1 MKIHGSGADGVNRQ
15 EISCGYQKRP
25 SIADYLPWKDYSN
38 KHKLFLLEDGK
49 SLGVCFEIKPI
60 ACEARPPEMMEAIM
74 RSIAESLKNAIS
86 LEKENPWVLQAFV
99 KRINNLDDTLTQI
112 KRHVSQYDTPELTN
126 AHLKTLEQHLDYV
139 TQPGGIFFDQQVTN
153 THFRGG
159 RLQIF
164 LCLYRRMTQ
173 EKDNK
178 NESIEKRDEKR
189 RFRIQETINTAH
201 KLMAQLRSC
210 GLQLKRIGPE
220 LYVDLVS
227 WFNPKPKQ
235 TQGDLNQLL
244 QSMDFPKDEEKP
256 FGWDFSESL
265 FFSAPESF
273 EQGWKFDGLPH
284 KILTIQS
291 LSKNPEIGHLTA
303 ERKRQV
309 DDKVFTLIDHL
320 PEGSVFS
327 MSITFKAL
335 SETEFHLKTVFDSA
349 IGHHAQ
355 AVKVRDEVEAAQQA
369 IAHGNYLFPVAM
381 ALYIR
386 AENEVALREVE
397 SHAEVLLNSNG
408 FKVITDDEVFPVD
421 AYLRYLPMSYDYRFD
436 QRNSYRSKYLML
448 SDIAKLLPFYGRST
462 GTQNPGSLFFTRGG
476 EPWFY
481 DLFKDKTKNAHML
494 LLGETGTGK
503 SNLLNFLIM
512 HMLALYNPRV
522 FIIEAGGSFDLLGD
536 YCREHHLK
544 VNKVKID
551 PRNPISLNPFASG
564 LRVLDQLDALDT
576 YQQVQYLK
584 ITGEKLEE
592 ELSEDKSKQSS
603 SAKTSIADDDEN
615 ESPDILGDMVLA
627 ALLMITGGER
637 KEEERI
643 TRADRMLVMD
653 AIIHAAKQVRA
664 SGKQQMIAEDIIASF
679 ENLANAMDAN
689 RDADKIKR
697 ARDMADSMRYFTKDP
712 VSSRFF
718 NTYGDPWPLADVTI
732 VNMGQFANE
741 GNEAQRSIAFAGC
754 VSKILAL
761 AEANQYSNRPI
772 IALFD
777 EDHLFTKIPLLAA
790 IQTRITKM
798 GRKLGLWAW
807 LATQNLRDFADE
819 AHKMLAMIETWICL
833 ALPPDEIDQIER
845 FKPLTPEQR
854 ALFLSARKSPKQ
866 YTEGVL
872 LSPKVQGLF
881 RNVPPRLYLALAMTE
896 QDEKNHRK
904 QLMEKHGITEIEA
917 AEMVANEMMAYK
929 PKEGVDGD

>member
-1 MKIHGSGADGVNRQ
+1 MTKITTKDIDR
-15 EISCGYQKRP
+15 GYEKRP
-25 SIADYLPWKDYSN
+25 TIANYLPWKDYNS

-49 SLGVCFEIKPI
+49 SLGVCFEVKAIP
-60 ACEARPPEMMEAIM
+60 CEARPEEMMEAIM
-74 RSIAESLKNAIS
+74 RSITESLKNAIP
-86 LEKENPWVLQAFV
+86 LEKENPWILQAFV
-99 KRINNLDDTLTQI
+99 KRINHLDLTLDHL
-112 KRHVSQYDTPELTN
+112 KKHVAQQDTPDLTE
-126 AHLKTLEQHLDYV
+126 AYLKTLEAHLKYI
-139 TQPGGIFFDQQVTN
+139 TQPGGIFFDQLVTN

-159 RLQIF
+159 RIQVW
-164 LCLYRRMTQ
+164 LCLYRRMT
-173 EKDNK
+173 
-178 NESIEKRDEKR
+178 DEKNKEVVNDAR
-189 RFRIQETINTAH
+189 KLRIEETLRTSR
-201 KLMAQLRSC
+201 KLVAQLRVC

-220 LYVDLVS
+220 LFYDLVT

-235 TQGDLNQLL
+235 TAGDVKRLV
-244 QSMDFPKDEEKP
+244 QSIDFPNDEEKP
-256 FGWDFSESL
+256 FGWDFSEQL
-265 FFSAPESF
+265 FFSAPDSF
-273 EQGWKFDGLPH
+273 AQGWKFDDQPH
-284 KILTIQS
+284 KVLTIQS

-309 DDKVFTLIDHL
+309 DDKVFTLVDHL
-320 PEGSVFS
+320 PEGSIFS
-327 MSITFKAL
+327 MNITFKAL
-335 SETEFHLKTVFDSA
+335 SETEFHLKTVYDSA

-355 AVKVRDEVEAAQQA
+355 AVKVRDEVETAQEA
-369 IAHGNYLFPVAM
+369 MAHGDYLFPVAM
-381 ALYIR
+381 ALYIK
-386 AENEVALREVE
+386 AESESALRDIE
-397 SHAEVLLNSNG
+397 SQAEVLLNSNG
-408 FKVITDDEVFPVD
+408 FKLITDDEVFPVD
-421 AYLRYLPMSYDYRFD
+421 AYLRYLPMSYDYSFD
-436 QRNSYRSKYLML
+436 QRNSYRSKYLTL

-462 GTQNPGSLFFTRGG
+462 GTHNPGILFYTRGG

-512 HMLALYNPRV
+512 HMLAFYNPRV
-522 FIIEAGGSFDLLGD
+522 FIVEAGGSFDLLGD
-536 YCREHHLK
+536 YCQAHGLS

-551 PRNPISLNPFASG
+551 PRNPVSLNPFASG
-564 LRVLDQLDALDT
+564 LKILDQLDALDT
-576 YQQVQYLK
+576 YQQAEYLK
-584 ITGEKLEE
+584 TTGEKLDEALEKQQASSQKEKVVVSTVAEE
-592 ELSEDKSKQSS
+592 
-603 SAKTSIADDDEN
+603 DEN

-627 ALLMITGGER
+627 TLLMITGGEH

-653 AIIHAAKQVRA
+653 AIIYAAKFVRS
-664 SGKQQMIAEDIIASF
+664 SGKKQMIASDIIEGF
-679 ENLANAMDAN
+679 ERLADEMDPS
-689 RDADKIKR
+689 RDAEKIKR
-697 ARDMADSMRYFTKDP
+697 AREMADSMRYFTKDP

-718 NTYGDPWPLADVTI
+718 NSYGDPWPLTDVTI

-777 EDHLFTKIPLLAA
+777 ENHLFTKIPLLAA

-807 LATQNLRDFADE
+807 LATQNLRDFSDE

-845 FKPLTPEQR
+845 FKPLTSEQR

-872 LSPKVQGLF
+872 LSPKTQGLF

-896 QDEKNHRK
+896 QDEKNHRRE
-904 QLMEKHGITEIEA
+904 LMERFGVTEIEA
-917 AEMVANEMMAYK
+917 AEMVAKEMMAYK
-929 PKEGVDGD
+929 PPEHLDD

>member
-1 MKIHGSGADGVNRQ
+1 MSKITNQD
-15 EISCGYQKRP
+15 ISRGYEKRP
-25 SIADYLPWKDYSN
+25 TVADYLPWKDYSN

-60 ACEARPPEMMEAIM
+60 ACEARPAEMMEAIM
-74 RSIAESLKNAIS
+74 RSIAESIKNAIP

-99 KRINNLDDTLTQI
+99 RRVNYLDDTLAKIKSHVAQHETQ
-112 KRHVSQYDTPELTN
+112 KLTN
-126 AHLKTLEQHLDYV
+126 AHLNTLDQHLKYV
-139 TQPGGIFFDQQVTN
+139 TQPGGIFFDQLVTN
-153 THFRGG
+153 TYFRGG
-159 RLQIF
+159 RTQVF
-164 LCLYRRMTQ
+164 LCLYRRMTN
-173 EKDNK
+173 EKENSH
-178 NESIEKRDEKR
+178 ESIEKRDERR
-189 RFRIQETINTAH
+189 RFRAAETINTAK

-220 LYVDLVS
+220 LYFDLVS

-235 TQGDLNQLL
+235 TQNDLNQLL
-244 QSMDFPKDEEKP
+244 KSIEFPKDEEKP

-273 EQGWKFDGLPH
+273 EHGWKFDGMPH

-309 DDKVFTLIDHL
+309 DDKVFTLVDHL
-320 PEGSVFS
+320 PEGSVLS

-349 IGHHAQ
+349 LGHHAQ
-355 AVKVRDEVEAAQQA
+355 AVKVRDEVTVAQQS
-369 IAHGNYLFPVAM
+369 IAHGDYLFPVAM

-386 AENEVALREVE
+386 AENEMALREVE
-397 SHAEVLLNSNG
+397 SYAEVLLNSNG

-421 AYLRYLPMSYDYRFD
+421 AYLRYLPMSYDYGFD
-436 QRNSYRSKYLML
+436 AKNSYRSKYLML

-462 GTQNPGSLFFTRGG
+462 GTNNPGSLFFTRGG
-476 EPWFY
+476 EPWFH
-481 DLFKDKTKNAHML
+481 DLFKDKTKNSHML

-512 HMLALYNPRV
+512 HMLALYNPRI

-536 YCREHHLK
+536 YCLVHDLS

-551 PRNPISLNPFASG
+551 PRHPISLNPFASG
-564 LRVLDQLDALDT
+564 LKVLDQLDALDA
-576 YQQVQYLK
+576 YQQSQYLK
-584 ITGEKLEE
+584 ATGEKLDEALE
-592 ELSEDKSKQSS
+592 KQ
-603 SAKTSIADDDEN
+603 KTLIKEAVVSTLDDEDEN

-627 ALLMITGGER
+627 TLLMITGGEH

-643 TRADRMLVMD
+643 TRADRMLVMES
-653 AIIHAAKQVRA
+653 IIDAAKNVRA
-664 SGKQQMIAEDIIASF
+664 QNKKQMIAEDIIEAF
-679 ENLANAMDAN
+679 ERLAMKMDAA

-697 ARDMADSMRYFTKDP
+697 AREMADSMRYFTKDP

-807 LATQNLRDFADE
+807 LATQNLKDFADE

-929 PKEGVDGD
+929 PKEGLEDD

>member
-1 MKIHGSGADGVNRQ
+1 MHLSKNLAITKRD
-15 EISCGYQKRP
+15 ISRGYEKRP
-25 SIADYLPWKDYSN
+25 TIADYLPWKDYNS
-38 KHKLFLLEDGK
+38 KHKLFLLEDGQ
-49 SLGVCFEIKPI
+49 SLAVCFEVKGIP
-60 ACEARPPEMMEAIM
+60 CEARPSEMMEAIM
-74 RSIAESLKNAIS
+74 RSIAEALKNAIP

-99 KRINNLDDTLTQI
+99 KRMNHLDNIIDHVKEHVAQQDTVALT
-112 KRHVSQYDTPELTN
+112 K
-126 AHLKTLEQHLDYV
+126 AHLKTLDAHLKYI
-139 TQPGGIFFDQQVTN
+139 TQPGGIFFDQLVTN
-153 THFRGG
+153 TQFRGG
-159 RLQIF
+159 QVQVW
-164 LCLYRRMTQ
+164 LCLYRRMTD
-173 EKDNK
+173 EKSK
-178 NESIEKRDEKR
+178 KESINENR
-189 RFRIQETINTAH
+189 RLRIEETLRTSR
-201 KLMAQLRSC
+201 KLVAQLRSC
-210 GLQLKRIGPE
+210 GLQLKRVGPE
-220 LYVDLVS
+220 LFYDLVT

-235 TQGDLNQLL
+235 TQGNSKELV
-244 QSMDFPKDEEKP
+244 SSIEFPNDEEKP
-256 FGWDFSESL
+256 FGWDFSEQL

-273 EQGWKFDGLPH
+273 AQGWKFDGQPH
-284 KILTIQS
+284 KVLTIQS

-309 DDKVFTLIDHL
+309 DDKVFTLVDHL
-320 PEGSVFS
+320 PEGSIFS
-327 MSITFKAL
+327 MNITFKAL

-355 AVKVRDEVEAAQQA
+355 AVKVRDEVEIAQEA
-369 IAHGNYLFPVAM
+369 IAHGDYLFPVAM
-381 ALYIR
+381 ALYIK
-386 AENEVALREVE
+386 ADTESALRDVE
-397 SHAEVLLNSNG
+397 SQAEVLLNSNG
-408 FKVITDDEVFPVD
+408 FKVITDDEVFPID
-421 AYLRYLPMSYDYRFD
+421 AYLRYLPMSYDYSFD
-436 QRNSYRSKYLML
+436 QRNSYRSKYLTL
-448 SDIAKLLPFYGRST
+448 SDIAKLLPLYGRST
-462 GTQNPGSLFFTRGG
+462 GTNNPGILFYTRGG

-522 FIIEAGGSFDLLGD
+522 FIVEAGGSFDLLGD
-536 YCREHHLK
+536 YCQVNGLS

-564 LRVLDQLDALDT
+564 LKILDQLEDLDA
-576 YQQVQYLK
+576 YQQAQYLK
-584 ITGEKLEE
+584 TTGEKLDEALE
-592 ELSEDKSKQSS
+592 RQQTSKQKEKMVASHV
-603 SAKTSIADDDEN
+603 TEDDEN

-627 ALLMITGGER
+627 TLLMITGGEH

-653 AIIHAAKQVRA
+653 AIINAAQSVRTK
-664 SGKQQMIAEDIIASF
+664 SKKQMIASDIIDGF
-679 ENLANAMDAN
+679 ERLAEEMDST
-689 RDADKIKR
+689 RDAEKIKR
-697 ARDMADSMRYFTKDP
+697 AREMADSMRYFTKDP

-718 NTYGDPWPLADVTI
+718 NSYGDPWPLTDVTI

-772 IALFD
+772 IVLFD
-777 EDHLFTKIPLLAA
+777 ENHLFTKIPLLAA

-807 LATQNLRDFADE
+807 LATQNLRDFSDE

-872 LSPKVQGLF
+872 LSPKTQGLF

-896 QDEKNHRK
+896 QDEKNHRRA
-904 QLMEKHGITEIEA
+904 LMEKHGVSEVKA
-917 AEMVANEMMAYK
+917 AEMVAKEMMAYK
-929 PKEGVDGD
+929 PQERMDD